1 MDAQH
6 NHQMAFAAALKFA
19 MGAGALFVTLLPVVL
34 R

>member
-6 NHQMAFAAALKFA
+6 NHQMAFTFALKL
-19 MGAGALFVTLLPVVL
+19 MMSAGALFVALLPVVV

>member
-6 NHQMAFAAALKFA
+6 NHQMAFTVALKL
-19 MGAGALFVTLLPVVL
+19 MMSAGALFVTLLPVII